1 MSPNTQFPSL
11 AEWKQAHLEN
21 LLCTAMD
28 DHLAQLGA
36 FLGIDPEP
44 IRILHAGLLEGVT
57 EYCRLHY
64 SPAGVGELMLAYD
77 REQRRAAGAYEDAKR
92 AQTRKLKARARIF
105 RRHRRIPGHLPGHAR
120 G

>member
-1 MSPNTQFPSL
+1 
-11 AEWKQAHLEN
+11 
-21 LLCTAMD
+21 MD

-57 EYCRLHY
+57 EYCRLQY
-64 SPAGVGELMLAYD
+64 SPKGVGELLVTYD
-77 REQRRAAGAYEDAKR
+77 SERRRAAGAYVDAKR

-105 RRHRRIPGHLPGHAR
+105 ARRRRRLPGHAR